1 MQVGAGP
8 LVHLVGLGGGLEQV
22 EDGGRGGGGGWRV
35 DQVQELLR
43 QDVVNISII
52 SRSKTLEERKR
63 PDLETM
69 RSAVVMEED
78 GRKMEEENRKESRA
92 SVEEGKA
99 TVKGIEGNKEPL
111 QRGEERRS
119 QDKSTELGGNFGLE
133 EKILAEKKRLPEDDE
148 KLEGMAKV
156 TKKFVDYKFR
166 QT

>member
-8 LVHLVGLGGGLEQV
+8 LVHLVGLGGGEQV
-22 EDGGRGGGGGWRV
+22 EEGGRGGGGGWRV

-43 QDVVNISII
+43 HDVVNISII

-78 GRKMEEENRKESRA
+78 GRKKEEENRKESRA

-99 TVKGIEGNKEPL
+99 RVKGVEENKEPL
-111 QRGEERRS
+111 QRGEDGEKRS

-133 EKILAEKKRLPEDDE
+133 ERILAEMKGLPEDNE

-156 TKKFVDYKFR
+156 TKTFVTYK
-166 QT
+166 

>member
-8 LVHLVGLGGGLEQV
+8 LVHLVGLGGGEQV
-22 EDGGRGGGGGWRV
+22 EEDGRGGGWRV
-35 DQVQELLR
+35 DQVQELLELL
-43 QDVVNISII
+43 VNISII

-92 SVEEGKA
+92 SMEEGKA
-99 TVKGIEGNKEPL
+99 TVEGIEENKEPL
-111 QRGEERRS
+111 QRGEDGEKRS

-133 EKILAEKKRLPEDDE
+133 EKKGLPEDEE

-156 TKKFVDYKFR
+156 TKTFVTYK
-166 QT
+166 